1 MMRRCPPAEAISE
14 GVILLLYRLPP
25 PEYPTS
31 EEGETSKMSG
41 LTVPPAEWAPP
52 TDPTLVDALRLAEP
66 PPVVSY
72 VDMVD
77 AVSAGARLDDQWP
90 EPPAPPRGG
99 LGVEAGWAPV
109 LGRPPLGPEGSPGSS
124 DPPRENAPNLS
135 TSDGAAASTV
145 PPLLQD
151 AMVG

>member
-1 MMRRCPPAEAISE
+1 
-14 GVILLLYRLPP
+14 
-25 PEYPTS
+25 
-31 EEGETSKMSG
+31 MSG

-90 EPPAPPRGG
+90 APPAPPRGG
-99 LGVEAGWAPV
+99 LGVEAWGGLWPEESAE
-109 LGRPPLGPEGSPGSS
+109 PLVGSP
-124 DPPRENAPNLS
+124 DPPREKAPNLS

-151 AMVG
+151 TMVG